1 MQEKSQTAI
10 YQRFTQIANFY
21 NISLRKLSEVL
32 ELKSPQVFYDMKAGK
47 VQGVSRTLLES
58 IKDKL
63 PDVNDVWLL
72 TGEGEMMKESPQN
85 HQVIGNNSG
94 IANNGNGVVIHPK
107 EESADVVKRMQDQI
121 DELLSQNR
129 TLLNIVDRLTSK

>member
-1 MQEKSQTAI
+1 MQEKTQTAI

-21 NISLRKLSEVL
+21 NVSLRKLSEIL

-47 VQGVSRTLLES
+47 VQGVSRVLLES
-58 IKDKL
+58 VREKL
-63 PDVNDVWLL
+63 PGVNDVWLL
-72 TGEGEMMKESPQN
+72 TGDGEMMKDAASNQ
-85 HQVIGNNSG
+85 QVIGNNNG
-94 IANNGNGVVIHPK
+94 IANNGNGVVINPK
-107 EESADVVKRMQDQI
+107 EENADVVKRMQDQI

>member
-1 MQEKSQTAI
+1 MQEKTQTAI

-21 NISLRKLSEVL
+21 NVSLRKLSEIL

-47 VQGVSRTLLES
+47 VQGVSRVLLES
-58 IKDKL
+58 VREKL
-63 PDVNDVWLL
+63 PGVNDVWLL
-72 TGEGEMMKESPQN
+72 TGDGEMMKDATSNQ
-85 HQVIGNNSG
+85 QVIGNNNG
-94 IANNGNGVVIHPK
+94 IANNGNGVVINPK
-107 EESADVVKRMQDQI
+107 EENADVVKRMQDQI

>member
-1 MQEKSQTAI
+1 MQEKTQTAI

-47 VQGVSRTLLES
+47 VQGISRTLLES

-72 TGEGEMMKESPQN
+72 TGEGEMMRESPQN

-107 EESADVVKRMQDQI
+107 EESSDVVKRMQDQI

>member
-1 MQEKSQTAI
+1 MQEKTQTAI

-21 NISLRKLSEVL
+21 NVSLRKLSEIL

-47 VQGVSRTLLES
+47 VQGVSRVLLES
-58 IKDKL
+58 VREKL
-63 PDVNDVWLL
+63 PGVNDVWLL
-72 TGEGEMMKESPQN
+72 TGDGEMMKDATSNQ
-85 HQVIGNNSG
+85 QVIGNNNG
-94 IANNGNGVVIHPK
+94 IANNGNGVVINPK
-107 EESADVVKRMQDQI
+107 EENADVVKRMQSQI